1 LQDKFIVVA
10 EEKLKPTDFTQL
22 RNQFKRQIKKYWQYS
37 RKWFPFSILIGIV
50 SGIIMAIFTSLIVNL
65 QNWLTVIPVYI
76 KYPIVGGITSLFIYF
91 GFKEVKGAGIS
102 HVLAHKNTST
112 PMKPRTIF
120 TKFFTSVLTL
130 GVNAPAGREGPAV
143 TVGSTTSTVLAD
155 KLKMSKDDQ
164 MHAITIGAAACTAA
178 VFRAPLGGTLFA
190 AEVPYK
196 HDLDETVFFPA
207 LVASAI
213 SLLIYDS
220 LLHLISLISF
230 LPAKPVYLELG
241 TIQLTLSFSSSLHFI
256 LIGIFAGF
264 LGIVFSLLFK
274 LFSGLVERYL
284 KAFLLPFIG
293 MILTAIIVFL
303 VDTFF
308 FPQEVQLAG
317 TGFSSINHLVE
328 NLGSIGF
335 EIVLVLLLG
344 KILVTST
351 CIGFGNSAGVMGP
364 TLITGA
370 ALGYLY
376 SRLFNLDNTLTIAM
390 IVVGMSTMHTATT
403 KTPIASMILVLEM
416 VGFPN
421 LIIPIILSNAISF
434 IISMDFSLYKG
445 QIQSKEVILR
455 RSLKNTDVLE
465 TMTVK
470 TAMNDSY
477 KLLKENDLLAEVFQ
491 TLNQYKVSALPVI
504 NAKKE
509 LCGVISSG
517 DFQQGFSTGK
527 EFVHEVMT
535 RDVIVVY
542 PDETLATVF
551 DKLTDHRIENL
562 PVLASKDQLEVIG
575 VISFIDVES
584 CYEKAMI
591 EMRKDDKVSVE
602 DMLNDF

>member
-1 LQDKFIVVA
+1 MA
-10 EEKLKPTDFTQL
+10 EEKLKPTDFKQL

-37 RKWFPFSILIGIV
+37 RKWFPFAILIGIV

-112 PMKPRTIF
+112 SMKPRTIF

-241 TIQLTLSFSSSLHFI
+241 TIQFTLSFSSSLHFI

-274 LFSGLVERYL
+274 LFSGFVERYL

-293 MILTAIIVFL
+293 MMLTAIIVFF

-465 TMTVK
+465 KMTVK
-470 TAMNDSY
+470 TAMNDNY

-491 TLNQYKVSALPVI
+491 NLNKYKVSALPVI

-517 DFQQGFSTGK
+517 DFQKGFSTGK
-527 EFVHEVMT
+527 EIVHEVMT
-535 RDVIVVY
+535 RDVIVAY
-542 PDETLATVF
+542 PDETLSTVF

-562 PVLASKDQLEVIG
+562 PVLASKEQLEVIG

>member
-1 LQDKFIVVA
+1 MA
-10 EEKLKPTDFTQL
+10 EEKSKPTDITQL
-22 RNQFKRQIKKYWQYS
+22 RNRFKRQIRKYWKYS

-65 QNWLTVIPVYI
+65 QSWLTIIPVYI
-76 KYPIVGGITSLFIYF
+76 TYPIVGGITSLLIYF

-102 HVLAHKNTST
+102 YVLAHKNTNTS
-112 PMKPRTIF
+112 MKSRTIF

-155 KLKMSKDDQ
+155 KLKMTKDDQ

-220 LLHLISLISF
+220 LLHLISSISF
-230 LPAKPVYLELG
+230 LSAKPVYLELG
-241 TIQLTLSFSSSLHFI
+241 NIQFTLSFSSSLHFI
-256 LIGIFAGF
+256 LIGIIAGF
-264 LGIVFSLLFK
+264 LGIIFSLLFK
-274 LFSGLVERYL
+274 LFSGFIERYL
-284 KAFLLPFIG
+284 KAFLLPIIG
-293 MILTAIIVFL
+293 MILTTIVVFF
-303 VDTFF
+303 VDTYF
-308 FPQEVQLAG
+308 FPQEVKLSG

-328 NLGSIGF
+328 NLGGIGF

-376 SRLFNLDNTLTIAM
+376 SRLFNLDNTLAIAM

-416 VGFPN
+416 AGFPN
-421 LIIPIILSNAISF
+421 LIIPLILSNAISF

-455 RSLKNTDVLE
+455 RSIKNTVLLE
-465 TMTVK
+465 TITVE
-470 TAMNDSY
+470 TAMNDNY
-477 KLLKENDLLAEVFQ
+477 KLLKENDLLADVFQ
-491 TLNQYKVSALPVI
+491 FLNQYKVSALPVI

-509 LCGVISSG
+509 LCGVVSSG
-517 DFQQGFSTGK
+517 DFQKGFSKGQ

-535 RDVIVVY
+535 RDIIVAY
-542 PDETLATVF
+542 PDETLSTVF

-562 PVLASKDQLEVIG
+562 PVLASKKQTKVIG
-575 VISFIDVES
+575 VISFIDIES
-584 CYEKAMI
+584 YYEKAMI
-591 EMRKDDKVSVE
+591 ELRKNEKVSVE

>member
-1 LQDKFIVVA
+1 MA

-22 RNQFKRQIKKYWQYS
+22 RNQFKRQIRKYWQYS

-65 QNWLTVIPVYI
+65 QDWLTVIPVYI

-102 HVLAHKNTST
+102 HVLAHKNTNT
-112 PMKPRTIF
+112 RMKPRTIF

-220 LLHLISLISF
+220 LLHLISSISF
-230 LPAKPVYLELG
+230 LSAKPVYLELG
-241 TIQLTLSFSSSLHFI
+241 TIQFTLSLSSSLHFI

-264 LGIVFSLLFK
+264 LGVVFSLLFK
-274 LFSGLVERYL
+274 LFSGFVERYL

-328 NLGSIGF
+328 NLGGIGF

-376 SRLFNLDNTLTIAM
+376 SSLFNLDNTLTIAM

-445 QIQSKEVILR
+445 QIQSKEVLLR

-465 TMTVK
+465 TITVK
-470 TAMNDSY
+470 TAMNNNY
-477 KLLKENDLLAEVFQ
+477 KLLKENDLLADVFQ

-509 LCGVISSG
+509 LCGMISSG
-517 DFQQGFSTGK
+517 DFQKGFSKGQ
-527 EFVHEVMT
+527 EFIHEAMT
-535 RDVIVVY
+535 RDVIVAY
-542 PDETLATVF
+542 TNETLATVF

-562 PVLASKDQLEVIG
+562 PVLASKEQLKVIG

-584 CYEKAMI
+584 YYEKAMI
-591 EMRKDDKVSVE
+591 EIRKDEKVSVE

>member
-1 LQDKFIVVA
+1 MQGKFIVVA
-10 EEKLKPTDFTQL
+10 EEKSKPTDITQL
-22 RNQFKRQIKKYWQYS
+22 RNRFKRQIRKYWKYS

-65 QNWLTVIPVYI
+65 QSWLTIIPVYI
-76 KYPIVGGITSLFIYF
+76 TYPIVGGITSLLIYF

-102 HVLAHKNTST
+102 YVLAHKNTNTS
-112 PMKPRTIF
+112 MKSRTIF

-155 KLKMSKDDQ
+155 KLKMTKDDQ

-220 LLHLISLISF
+220 LLHLISSISF
-230 LPAKPVYLELG
+230 LSAKPVYLELG
-241 TIQLTLSFSSSLHFI
+241 NIQFTLSFSSSLHFI
-256 LIGIFAGF
+256 LIGIIAGF
-264 LGIVFSLLFK
+264 LGIIFSLLFK
-274 LFSGLVERYL
+274 LFSGFIERYL
-284 KAFLLPFIG
+284 KAFLLPIIG
-293 MILTAIIVFL
+293 MILTTIVVFF
-303 VDTFF
+303 VDTYF
-308 FPQEVQLAG
+308 FPQEVKLSG

-328 NLGSIGF
+328 NLGGIGF

-376 SRLFNLDNTLTIAM
+376 SRLFNLDNTLAIAM

-416 VGFPN
+416 AGFPN
-421 LIIPIILSNAISF
+421 LIIPLILSNAISF

-455 RSLKNTDVLE
+455 RSIKNTDLLE
-465 TMTVK
+465 TITVE
-470 TAMNDSY
+470 TAMNDNY
-477 KLLKENDLLAEVFQ
+477 KLLKENDLLADVFQ
-491 TLNQYKVSALPVI
+491 FLNQYKVSALPVI

-509 LCGVISSG
+509 LCGVVSSG
-517 DFQQGFSTGK
+517 DFQKGFSKGQ

-535 RDVIVVY
+535 RDIIVAY
-542 PDETLATVF
+542 PDETLSTVF

-562 PVLASKDQLEVIG
+562 PVLASKKQTKVIG
-575 VISFIDVES
+575 VISFIDIES
-584 CYEKAMI
+584 YYEKAMI
-591 EMRKDDKVSVE
+591 ELRKNEKVSVE

>member
-1 LQDKFIVVA
+1 MA

-22 RNQFKRQIKKYWQYS
+22 RNQFKRQIRKYWQYS

-50 SGIIMAIFTSLIVNL
+50 SGVIMAIFTSLIVNL
-65 QNWLTVIPVYI
+65 QDWLTVIPVYI

-102 HVLAHKNTST
+102 HVLAHKNTNT
-112 PMKPRTIF
+112 RMKPRTIF

-220 LLHLISLISF
+220 LLHLISSISF
-230 LPAKPVYLELG
+230 LSAKPVYLELG
-241 TIQLTLSFSSSLHFI
+241 TIQFTLSLSSSLHFI

-264 LGIVFSLLFK
+264 LGVVFSLLFK
-274 LFSGLVERYL
+274 LFSGFVERYL

-328 NLGSIGF
+328 NLGGIGF

-376 SRLFNLDNTLTIAM
+376 SSLFNLDNTLTIAM

-445 QIQSKEVILR
+445 QIQSKEVLLR

-465 TMTVK
+465 TINVK
-470 TAMNDSY
+470 TAMNNNY
-477 KLLKENDLLAEVFQ
+477 KLLKENDLLADVFQ

-504 NAKKE
+504 NDKKE
-509 LCGVISSG
+509 LCGMISSG
-517 DFQQGFSTGK
+517 DFQKGFSKGQ

-535 RDVIVVY
+535 RDVIVAY
-542 PDETLATVF
+542 LNETLATVF

-562 PVLASKDQLEVIG
+562 PVLASKEQLKVIG

-584 CYEKAMI
+584 YYEKAMI
-591 EMRKDDKVSVE
+591 EIRKDEKVSVE

>member
-1 LQDKFIVVA
+1 
-10 EEKLKPTDFTQL
+10 
-22 RNQFKRQIKKYWQYS
+22 
-37 RKWFPFSILIGIV
+37 IGIV

-65 QNWLTVIPVYI
+65 QSWLTIIPVYI
-76 KYPIVGGITSLFIYF
+76 TYPIVGGITSLLIYF

-102 HVLAHKNTST
+102 YVLAHKNTNTS
-112 PMKPRTIF
+112 MKSRTIF

-155 KLKMSKDDQ
+155 KLKMTKDDQ

-220 LLHLISLISF
+220 LLHLISSISF
-230 LPAKPVYLELG
+230 LSAKPVYLELG
-241 TIQLTLSFSSSLHFI
+241 NIQFTLSFSSSLHFI
-256 LIGIFAGF
+256 LIGIIAGF
-264 LGIVFSLLFK
+264 LGIIFSLLFK
-274 LFSGLVERYL
+274 LFSGFIERYL
-284 KAFLLPFIG
+284 KAFLLPIIG
-293 MILTAIIVFL
+293 MILTTIVVFF
-303 VDTFF
+303 VDTYF
-308 FPQEVQLAG
+308 FPQEVKLSG

-328 NLGSIGF
+328 NLGGIGF

-376 SRLFNLDNTLTIAM
+376 SRLFNLDNTLAIAM

-416 VGFPN
+416 AGFPN
-421 LIIPIILSNAISF
+421 LIIPLILSNAISF

-455 RSLKNTDVLE
+455 RSIKNTDLLE
-465 TMTVK
+465 TITVE
-470 TAMNDSY
+470 TAMNDNY
-477 KLLKENDLLAEVFQ
+477 KLLKENDLLADVFQ
-491 TLNQYKVSALPVI
+491 FLNQYKVSALPVI

-509 LCGVISSG
+509 LCGVVSSG
-517 DFQQGFSTGK
+517 DFQKGFSKGQ

-535 RDVIVVY
+535 RDIIVAY
-542 PDETLATVF
+542 PDETLSTVF

-562 PVLASKDQLEVIG
+562 PVLASKKQTKVIG
-575 VISFIDVES
+575 VISFIDIES
-584 CYEKAMI
+584 YYEKAMI
-591 EMRKDDKVSVE
+591 ELRKNEKVSVE

>member
-1 LQDKFIVVA
+1 MA
-10 EEKLKPTDFTQL
+10 EKTPKLTDSMQL
-22 RNQFKRQIKKYWQYS
+22 RNRFKRQIRKYWLYS
-37 RKWFPFSILIGIV
+37 RKWFPFSILIGIM
-50 SGIIMAIFTSLIVNL
+50 SGILMAIFTSLIVNL
-65 QNWLTVIPVYI
+65 QNWLTIIPVYI
-76 KYPIVGGITSLFIYF
+76 TYPIVGGITSLFIYF

-102 HVLAHKNTST
+102 YVLAHKNTST
-112 PMKPRTIF
+112 PMKSRTIF

-143 TVGSTTSTVLAD
+143 TVGSTVSTTLAS
-155 KLKMSKDDQ
+155 KLKMTKDDA

-213 SLLIYDS
+213 SLLIYDY
-220 LLHLISLISF
+220 LLHLISSISF
-230 LPAKPVYLELG
+230 LSAKPVYLELG
-241 TIQLTLSFSSSLHFI
+241 DIQFTLSFSSSLHFI
-256 LIGIFAGF
+256 LIGVIAGF
-264 LGIVFSLLFK
+264 LGIIFSLLFK
-274 LFSGLVERYL
+274 LFSGFIERYL
-284 KAFLLPFIG
+284 KAFLLPIIG
-293 MILTAIIVFL
+293 MILTAIIVFF
-303 VDTFF
+303 VDSYFL
-308 FPQEVQLAG
+308 PQEVQLAG

-328 NLGSIGF
+328 NLGGIGF

-376 SRLFNLDNTLTIAM
+376 SRLFNLDNTLAIAM

-416 VGFPN
+416 VSFPN

-445 QIQSKEVILR
+445 QIQSKEVLLR
-455 RSLKNTDVLE
+455 RSLKNTDILE
-465 TMTVK
+465 TITVK
-470 TAMNDSY
+470 EAMNVNHAQ
-477 KLLKENDLLAEVFQ
+477 LKENDLLADVFQ
-491 TLNQYKVSALPVI
+491 TLNKYKVSALSVI
-504 NAKKE
+504 DAEKE

-517 DFQQGFSTGK
+517 DFQKGFSTGK

-535 RDVIVVY
+535 RNTIVAY

-562 PVLASKDQLEVIG
+562 PVLSSRKQLKVIG

-584 CYEKAMI
+584 YYEKAMI
-591 EMRKDDKVSVE
+591 ELKKDDKVSVE
-602 DMLNDF
+602 DMLDDF

>member
-1 LQDKFIVVA
+1 
-10 EEKLKPTDFTQL
+10 
-22 RNQFKRQIKKYWQYS
+22 
-37 RKWFPFSILIGIV
+37 
-50 SGIIMAIFTSLIVNL
+50 MAIFTSLIVNL
-65 QNWLTVIPVYI
+65 QDWLTVIPVYI

-102 HVLAHKNTST
+102 HVLAHKNTNT
-112 PMKPRTIF
+112 RMKPRTIF

-220 LLHLISLISF
+220 LLHLISSISF
-230 LPAKPVYLELG
+230 LSAKPVYLELG
-241 TIQLTLSFSSSLHFI
+241 TIQFTLSLSSSLHFI

-264 LGIVFSLLFK
+264 LGVVFSLLFK
-274 LFSGLVERYL
+274 LFSGFVERYL

-328 NLGSIGF
+328 NLGGIGF

-376 SRLFNLDNTLTIAM
+376 SSLFNLDNTLTIAM

-445 QIQSKEVILR
+445 QIQSKEVLLR

-465 TMTVK
+465 TITVK
-470 TAMNDSY
+470 TAMNNNY
-477 KLLKENDLLAEVFQ
+477 KLLKENDLLADVFQ

-509 LCGVISSG
+509 LCGMISSG
-517 DFQQGFSTGK
+517 DFQKGFSKGQ
-527 EFVHEVMT
+527 EFIHEAMT
-535 RDVIVVY
+535 RDVIVAY
-542 PDETLATVF
+542 TNETLATVF

-562 PVLASKDQLEVIG
+562 PVLASKEQLKVIG

-584 CYEKAMI
+584 YYEKAMI
-591 EMRKDDKVSVE
+591 EIRKDEKVSVE

>member
-1 LQDKFIVVA
+1 MA
-10 EEKLKPTDFTQL
+10 EEKSKPTDITQL
-22 RNQFKRQIKKYWQYS
+22 RNRFKRQIRKYWKYS

-65 QNWLTVIPVYI
+65 QSWLTIIPVYI
-76 KYPIVGGITSLFIYF
+76 TYPIVGGITSLLIYF

-102 HVLAHKNTST
+102 YVLAHKNTNTS
-112 PMKPRTIF
+112 MKSRTIF

-155 KLKMSKDDQ
+155 KLKMTKDDQ

-220 LLHLISLISF
+220 LLHLISSISF
-230 LPAKPVYLELG
+230 LSAKPVYLELG
-241 TIQLTLSFSSSLHFI
+241 NIQFTLSFSSSLHFI
-256 LIGIFAGF
+256 LIGIIAGF
-264 LGIVFSLLFK
+264 LGIIFSLLFK
-274 LFSGLVERYL
+274 LFSGFIERYL
-284 KAFLLPFIG
+284 KAFLLPIIG
-293 MILTAIIVFL
+293 MILTTIVVFF
-303 VDTFF
+303 VDTYF
-308 FPQEVQLAG
+308 FPQEVKLSG

-328 NLGSIGF
+328 NLGGIGF

-376 SRLFNLDNTLTIAM
+376 SRLFNLDNTLAIAM

-416 VGFPN
+416 AGFPN
-421 LIIPIILSNAISF
+421 LIIPLILSNAISF

-455 RSLKNTDVLE
+455 RSIKNTDLLE
-465 TMTVK
+465 TITVE
-470 TAMNDSY
+470 TAMNDNY
-477 KLLKENDLLAEVFQ
+477 KLLKENDLLADVFQ
-491 TLNQYKVSALPVI
+491 FLNQYKVSALPVI

-509 LCGVISSG
+509 LCGVVSSG
-517 DFQQGFSTGK
+517 DFQKGFSKGQ

-535 RDVIVVY
+535 RDIIVAY
-542 PDETLATVF
+542 PDETLSTVF

-562 PVLASKDQLEVIG
+562 PVLASKKQTKVIG
-575 VISFIDVES
+575 VISFIDIES
-584 CYEKAMI
+584 YYEKAMI
-591 EMRKDDKVSVE
+591 ELRKNEKVSVE

>member
-1 LQDKFIVVA
+1 VA
-10 EEKLKPTDFTQL
+10 KEKLKPTDSMQL
-22 RNQFKRQIKKYWQYS
+22 RYRFKRQIRKYWKYS

-65 QNWLTVIPVYI
+65 QDWLSIIPVYI
-76 KYPIVGGITSLFIYF
+76 TYPIVGGITSLFIYF

-102 HVLAHKNTST
+102 HVLAHKNTAT
-112 PMKPRTIF
+112 QMKSRTIF
-120 TKFFTSVLTL
+120 TKFFASALTL

-143 TVGSTTSTVLAD
+143 TVGSTVSTTLAD
-155 KLKMSKDDQ
+155 KLNMTKDDA

-190 AEVPYK
+190 TEVPYK

-213 SLLIYDS
+213 SLLIYDY
-220 LLHLISLISF
+220 LLHLISSISF
-230 LPAKPVYLELG
+230 LSAKPVYLELG
-241 TIQLTLSFSSSLHFI
+241 DIQFTLSFSSSLHFI

-264 LGIVFSLLFK
+264 LGIAFSLLFK
-274 LFSGLVERYL
+274 LFSGFIERYL
-284 KAFLLPFIG
+284 KAFLLPIIG
-293 MILTAIIVFL
+293 MILTAIVVFF
-303 VDTFF
+303 VDTYF
-308 FPQEVQLAG
+308 FPQEVQLSG

-376 SRLFNLDNTLTIAM
+376 SKLFNLDNTLAIAM

-416 VGFPN
+416 ASFPN

-455 RSLKNTDVLE
+455 RSLKNTDLLE
-465 TMTVK
+465 TITVK
-470 TAMNDSY
+470 EAMNDNY
-477 KLLKENDLLAEVFQ
+477 KLLKENDLLTDVFQ
-491 TLNQYKVSALPVI
+491 TLNKYKVSALPVI
-504 NAKKE
+504 NANKE

-517 DFQQGFSTGK
+517 DFQKGFSKGQ
-527 EFVHEVMT
+527 ELVHEVMT
-535 RDVIVVY
+535 RDVIVAY

-551 DKLTDHRIENL
+551 DKLTDYRIENL
-562 PVLASKDQLEVIG
+562 PVLASRKQLKIIG
-575 VISFIDVES
+575 VIGFVDIES
-584 CYEKAMI
+584 YYEKAMI
-591 EMRKDDKVSVE
+591 ELRKDDKVSVE
-602 DMLNDF
+602 DMLDDF